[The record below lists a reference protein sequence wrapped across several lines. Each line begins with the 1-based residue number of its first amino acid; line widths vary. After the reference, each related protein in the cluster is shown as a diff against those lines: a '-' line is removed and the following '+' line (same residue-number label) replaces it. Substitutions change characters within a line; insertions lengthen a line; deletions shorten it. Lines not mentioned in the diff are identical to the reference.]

1 MNSLIDH
8 TWCGKRLFLANKKIM
23 ILVLT
28 LFDNQIPC
36 FILPRVVSRGWQS
49 SAKSGPLGGLGPVR
63 RPLNLYNVPIIK
75 KLQSSLLGFLPPPK
89 IILKNANHK
98 QI

>member
-1 MNSLIDH
+1 MAISSPNSFSNSPR
-8 TWCGKRLFLANKKIM
+8 CNLAG
-23 ILVLT
+23 V
-28 LFDNQIPC
+28 

-49 SAKSGPLGGLGPVR
+49 SAESGPLGGLGPVR